1 MVKLLNTLSPNS
13 GAEFLL
19 RSIDV
24 ILFNGPAGPA
34 AGEAAEITELTPAR
48 ITEMTP
54 RRITESYS
62 YYSRDTRNKLQP
74 SGTGEGAGN
83 FLAGFL
89 VKIKVKK

>member
-1 MVKLLNTLSPNS
+1 M
-13 GAEFLL
+13 
-19 RSIDV
+19 
-24 ILFNGPAGPA
+24 LFYLMDLAAA

-62 YYSRDTRNKLQP
+62 YYSRAACTSCSLQAR
-74 SGTGEGAGN
+74 GGRWQI
-83 FLAGFL
+83 FFAGFL